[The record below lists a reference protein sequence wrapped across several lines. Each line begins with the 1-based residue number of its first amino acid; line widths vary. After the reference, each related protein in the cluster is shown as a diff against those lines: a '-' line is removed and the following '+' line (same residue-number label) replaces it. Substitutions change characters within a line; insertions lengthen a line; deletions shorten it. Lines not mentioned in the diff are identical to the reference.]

1 MTQPAPRLGVLLV
14 NLGTPDA
21 PTTSAV
27 RRYLRQFLS
36 DRRVVDVNRLLWWPL
51 LHGVILPLRSP
62 KSAHAYKEVWTERGS
77 PLMSHS
83 LDLRDALRAR
93 FAGSRLQV
101 ELAMRYGNPSI
112 ESGFA
117 ALRACERVLVLPM
130 FPQYSD
136 ATNGSVHAE
145 AARAALARRDAPAL
159 CLLPPF
165 PDDEGYIEALAEGV
179 RLVEE
184 SRRIDHRFVSFH
196 GIPQRYAR
204 LGDPYP
210 SQCQR
215 TAEALARRR
224 GWRDGE
230 WSMCFQSRF
239 GREPWLQP
247 YADEHVTALAKRHPH
262 ALVVTPGFVADCL
275 ETIEEIGIRLV
286 EDFKAAGGEELHR
299 VECLNSSAIWVDALE
314 RILRGACEAELA

>member
-1 MTQPAPRLGVLLV
+1 MKEQLGVLLV

-21 PTTSAV
+21 PTTAAV

-51 LHGVILPLRSP
+51 LHGIILPLRSP
-62 KSAHAYKEVWTERGS
+62 KSAHAYREVWTERGS

-83 LDLRDALRAR
+83 LDSLEALRAR
-93 FAGSRLQV
+93 FTGESLRIA
-101 ELAMRYGNPSI
+101 LAMRYGNPSI
-112 ESGFA
+112 A
-117 ALRACERVLVLPM
+117 AGLHELRGCTRILVLPL

-145 AARAALARRDAPAL
+145 AARVALSRRDAPAL

-165 PDDEGYIEALAEGV
+165 PDDAGYIQALAARVKETEHG
-179 RLVEE
+179 
-184 SRRIDHRFVSFH
+184 RRIDHRFVSFH
-196 GIPQRYAR
+196 GIPKRYAD

-210 SQCQR
+210 THCR
-215 TAEALARRR
+215 LTAEALARTC
-224 GWRDGE
+224 GWKDDE
-230 WSMCFQSRF
+230 WSLCFQSRF

-247 YADEHVTALAKRHPH
+247 YADEHVPGLAKRYPH
-262 ALVVTPGFVADCL
+262 ALVLTPGFVADCL

-286 EDFKAAGGEELHR
+286 EDFRAAGGEALH
-299 VECLNSSAIWVDALE
+299 VVPCLNAHPTWIDALE
-314 RILRGACEAELA
+314 GILRRSCEADLA